1 MAEREWT
8 SEQLSVIT
16 SRGKLLVN
24 ASAGSGKT
32 AVMVERV
39 VKTVLD
45 GTEIER
51 ILVVT
56 FTVAAAREMKD
67 RIATALSDACA
78 NGADERLKEQIDK
91 LPLAAIG
98 TIDSFCSQVAKR
110 YSEYAGVDP
119 SFSIIGEDEKDVLIK
134 ESFDELFD
142 AYSKRT
148 DEDYYRILD
157 RYSIK
162 RSQKPLKEIISGFYD
177 FLCVLPDRD
186 EWIRNNSKYLY
197 EHTDEIKAQVFGEL
211 KTKCAELLSVCVENH
226 YLEISRQKAV
236 AEIIDALTA
245 CVNANSFE
253 ELSHITS
260 VLRFSRLNFS
270 KDTDAFMK
278 DEIKNF
284 KEHVGDILIKDSDS
298 VLNRS
303 NLALAMTKERAE
315 DGKRD
320 IDVLMKITLEYAE
333 IFENKKLKNNLLEFS
348 DVARAAYRAL
358 ENKEVASELS
368 SEYDYVFVD
377 EYQDVNK
384 LQESIFKLLERNG
397 NLFMVGDPK
406 QSIYGFRHADPT
418 IFTDT
423 IKDKSVNNK
432 NMTANFRTDAKILDF
447 VNKLFGN
454 IMTEKSAG
462 IDYSR
467 GSMMTGLEYPI
478 VNDVAPVTV
487 VDVLVDKSVKEEK
500 MLGVYSVKEDKR
512 TANEREQASGIYV
525 AHKIAELIGKPVC
538 TGFDVDK
545 KPIVKPIG
553 YGDIAVLA
561 RKGKLVFDIHK
572 VLHSYGIPTHV
583 EYKEEACIA
592 ENELNAM
599 LTVVDNSRR
608 DIPLIL
614 AMKSFFDF
622 TDEELFDIGN
632 GKTCENFFEC
642 VLNDKEVV
650 SEKHGNFLRA
660 LGEYKKL
667 SKYCDVHELALYI
680 INDRDFFN
688 KVNARDR
695 EEGIRFE
702 RYVDKLSQMKSAE
715 SLSSYVKKLDNVF
728 KDESD
733 VEYGN
738 KEKSVS
744 VMTIHKS
751 KGLEFPIV
759 FLVGANEKFLFED
772 EKKETLFDKHAGI
785 ALNSFDDA
793 ERIKETNFIRK
804 YYLDKSKDNE
814 RREEMRLLYVALT
827 RAKSHLFTVAQKDV
841 KDEKPTDA
849 YKADSYMGYIAGG
862 GDSEKIYYGAKY
874 EKFDVNSDSN
884 GGIASKPDKRVGLF
898 SGDKESVKRAAS
910 LISKEYV
917 HDAATR
923 TKFKYTVSE
932 INELLHPIDSANRSD
947 KAEDDEL
954 GSLYHKVFQYIDFS
968 ATTREKVEAEIT
980 RLIDEKV
987 MDKERAVLLDVDKIS
1002 KVLNTDLIRYAS
1014 CKPILRE
1021 QKLMLSVPAKELG
1034 VGDTEDEVLVQGTI
1048 DLLITGE
1055 KTVLVDYKLSSR
1067 SADALKA
1074 TYGTQMKIY
1083 KRAAET
1089 VLKKPVDEVFI
1100 MSINNTEAIKI
1111 VF

>member
-45 GTEIER
+45 GTDIER

-67 RIATALSDACA
+67 RIATALSDACV

-245 CVNANSFE
+245 CVNANNFE

-284 KEHVGDILIKDSDS
+284 KEHVGDILIKDTDS

-348 DVARAAYRAL
+348 DVARVAYRAL

-538 TGFDVDK
+538 TGFDADK

-622 TDEELFDIGN
+622 TDEELFDIVN

-650 SEKHGNFLRA
+650 SEKHGNFLRS
-660 LGEYKKL
+660 LDEYKKL
-667 SKYCDVHELALYI
+667 SKYYDVHELALHI
-680 INDRDFFN
+680 IADRDYFN

-695 EEGIRFE
+695 EEGVRFE
-702 RYVDKLSQMKSAE
+702 RYVDKLFQMKSKE
-715 SLSSYVKKLDNVF
+715 SLSTYVKKLDEA
-728 KDESD
+728 ESEETD

-751 KGLEFPIV
+751 KGLEYPIV
-759 FLVGANEKFLFED
+759 FLVGANDGFIFD
-772 EKKETLFDKHAGI
+772 NEKKETMFDKKEGI
-785 ALNSFDDA
+785 ALHTFDDV

-804 YYLDKSKDNE
+804 YHLEKSKDNE
-814 RREEMRLLYVALT
+814 RCEEMRLLYVALT
-827 RAKSHLFTVAQKDV
+827 RAKSHLFIVAQRNAINGAPIKD
-841 KDEKPTDA
+841 
-849 YKADSYMGYIAGG
+849 YGADTYINYISGR
-862 GDSEKIYYGAKY
+862 DSDGKIFYGAKY
-874 EKFDVNSDSN
+874 EKFDVTDDSE
-884 GGIASKPDKRVGLF
+884 GDAQAPEKRMRLL
-898 SGDKESVKRAAS
+898 SGDKEAVKRAAS

-987 MDKERAVLLDVDKIS
+987 MDKERAVLLDIDKICN
-1002 KVLNTDLIRYAS
+1002 VLNSDLIRYAS
-1014 CKPILRE
+1014 INGILRE
-1021 QKLMLSVPAKELG
+1021 QKFMLSVPAKELA

-1100 MSINNTEAIKI
+1100 MSINNAEAIKI